1 MKMPFSFIDNNKARY
16 RSLLKAL
23 FGSKMNSALTIT
35 SLYFLYLTIPPMLNW
50 AIIEANWL
58 GSNASDCTS
67 DGACWVYISVWWQQ
81 LLFGQYPSEEL
92 WRLVL
97 CSGLFVTLLA
107 ALILHKRLRTPLQKR
122 LLFINTLLYPI
133 VAFALMHGGFFG
145 LPVVETRFWGG
156 LFLTL
161 VIAVVG
167 IVTSFPLGLLLAL
180 GRQSSLKIIR
190 LFCIGFIEL
199 WRGIPLITVLFMAS
213 VMFPL
218 FMPQGVNVDSLL
230 RVLVGVSL
238 FAAAYMAE
246 IIRGGLQ
253 AIPKGQYEAAKAT
266 GLNYWQSMFII
277 ILPQAI
283 TLVIPGIVSAF
294 ISLIKETTLVYIIGM
309 FDFLGIVQFTASNSE
324 WIRYT
329 KEGYI
334 FVGLVFWIICYSLSH
349 YSRTLEKKP
358 SH

>member
-1 MKMPFSFIDNNKARY
+1 MNIKKLTSRY
-16 RSLLKAL
+16 HHHSKQLYQQL
-23 FGSKMNSALTIT
+23 FGSITNIALTFI
-35 SLYFLYLTIPPMLNW
+35 SLYFLYLTIPP
-50 AIIEANWL
+50 IISWTIIDANWF
-58 GSNASDCTS
+58 GSNASDCTKI
-67 DGACWVYISVWWQQ
+67 GACWVYISAWWQQ
-81 LLFGQYPSEEL
+81 LLFGQYPSDQL

-97 CSGLFVTLLA
+97 CSALFIILLVTLL
-107 ALILHKRLRTPLQKR
+107 LHKKFKTVLQKKC
-122 LLFINTLLYPI
+122 LLLATLGYPI
-133 VAFALMHGGFFG
+133 IAFILMYGGFFN
-145 LPVVETRFWGG
+145 LAVIETRFWGG

-180 GRQSSLKIIR
+180 GRQSKLKMIR

-199 WRGIPLITVLFMAS
+199 WRGVPLITVLFMAS

-218 FMPQGVNVDSLL
+218 FMPQGVNIDSLL

-253 AIPKGQYEAAKAT
+253 AIPKGQYEAANAT
-266 GLNYWQSMFII
+266 GLSYWHSMFII

-334 FVGLVFWIICYSLSH
+334 FVGIIFWIICYCLSR
-349 YSRTLEKKP
+349 YSRTLEQKP
-358 SH
+358 LR

>member
-1 MKMPFSFIDNNKARY
+1 MNIKKIKSRY
-16 RSLLKAL
+16 HRRYKQLYKQL
-23 FGSKMNSALTIT
+23 FGGITNAALTLG
-35 SLYFLYLTIPPMLNW
+35 SSYLLYLIIPPIISW
-50 AIIEANWL
+50 AIIDANWF
-58 GSNASDCTS
+58 GSNASDCTKA
-67 DGACWVYISVWWQQ
+67 GACWVYISAWWQQ
-81 LLFGQYPSEEL
+81 LLFGQYPSDQL

-97 CSGLFVTLLA
+97 CSTLFITLLS
-107 ALILHKRLRTPLQKR
+107 ALLLHKKLHTTQQKKC
-122 LLFINTLLYPI
+122 LLLAILCYPAIAFI
-133 VAFALMHGGFFG
+133 LMYGGFFN
-145 LPVVETRFWGG
+145 LVIVETRFWGG

-167 IVTSFPLGLLLAL
+167 IVSSFPLGLLLAL
-180 GRQSSLKIIR
+180 GRQSKLKMIR

-199 WRGIPLITVLFMAS
+199 WRGVPLITILFMAS

-218 FMPQGVNVDSLL
+218 FMPQGVNIDSLL

-238 FAAAYMAE
+238 FSAAYMAE

-253 AIPKGQYEAAKAT
+253 AIPKGQFEAAKAT
-266 GLNYWQSMFII
+266 GLSYWQSMFII

-283 TLVIPGIVSAF
+283 TLVIPSIVSAF

-329 KEGYI
+329 KEGYV
-334 FVGLVFWIICYSLSH
+334 FVGAIFWIICYSLSR
-349 YSRTLEKKP
+349 YSRTLEQEP
-358 SH
+358 LR

>member
-1 MKMPFSFIDNNKARY
+1 MDIQKITDRY
-16 RSLLKAL
+16 HHHSKQLYKQL
-23 FGSKMNSALTIT
+23 FGSTTSIILTFI
-35 SLYFLYLTIPPMLNW
+35 SFYFLYLTIPPIISW
-50 AIIEANWL
+50 AIIDANWF
-58 GSNASDCTS
+58 GSNASDCTKA
-67 DGACWVYISVWWQQ
+67 GACWVYISAWRQQ
-81 LLFGQYPSEEL
+81 LLFGQYPSDQL
-92 WRLVL
+92 WRLGL
-97 CSGLFVTLLA
+97 CSVLFIILLSALLLNKKFQTSLQKKCLLLA
-107 ALILHKRLRTPLQKR
+107 TIG
-122 LLFINTLLYPI
+122 YPI
-133 VAFALMHGGFFG
+133 IAFVLMYGGFFN
-145 LPVVETRFWGG
+145 LAIVETRFWGG

-167 IVTSFPLGLLLAL
+167 IITSFPIGLLLAL
-180 GRQSSLKIIR
+180 GRQSKLKMIR

-199 WRGIPLITVLFMAS
+199 WRGVPLITVLFMAS

-218 FMPQGVNVDSLL
+218 FMPQGVNIDSLL

-253 AIPKGQYEAAKAT
+253 AIPKGQYEAANAT
-266 GLNYWQSMFII
+266 GLSYWHAMFII

-324 WIRYT
+324 WIRFT
-329 KEGYI
+329 KEGYV
-334 FVGLVFWIICYSLSH
+334 FVGAVFWVICYSLSR
-349 YSRTLEKKP
+349 YSRTLEQKP
-358 SH
+358 LR

>member
-1 MKMPFSFIDNNKARY
+1 MTTHKTTDRY
-16 RSLLKAL
+16 RRHYKQLHKQL
-23 FGSKMNSALTIT
+23 FGSVTSIILTLA
-35 SLYFLYLTIPPMLNW
+35 SFYFLYLTIPPAINW
-50 AIIEANWL
+50 AFINANWF
-58 GSNASDCTS
+58 GSEASDCTKT
-67 DGACWVYISVWWQQ
+67 GACWVYISAWWQQ
-81 LLFGQYPSEEL
+81 LLFGQYPTDQV

-97 CSGLFVTLLA
+97 CSTLFILL
-107 ALILHKRLRTPLQKR
+107 LSVLLLYKKLQTPLQKK
-122 LLFINTLLYPI
+122 LVIVVTTCYPAI
-133 VAFALMHGGFFG
+133 AFVLMYGGFFN
-145 LPVVETRFWGG
+145 LPIVETRFWGG

-161 VIAVVG
+161 VIAVFS
-167 IVTSFPLGLLLAL
+167 ITTSFPLGLLLAL
-180 GRQSSLKIIR
+180 GRQSKLKTIR

-199 WRGIPLITVLFMAS
+199 WRGVPLITVLFMAS

-218 FMPQGVNVDSLL
+218 FMPDGVNVDSLL
-230 RVLVGVSL
+230 RVLIGVSL

-266 GLNYWQSMFII
+266 GLTYWQSMLII
-277 ILPQAI
+277 VLPQAI

-309 FDFLGIVQFTASNSE
+309 FDFLGIIQFTASNSE

-334 FVGLVFWIICYSLSH
+334 FVGIVFWVICYSLSR
-349 YSRTLEKKP
+349 YSRTLEQKT